1 MSEQPLQQEDPL
13 KQLIL
18 LVQGFYRETLS
29 RSIFIG
35 IFGIVFAAIG
45 VATAILLPIEYEAKL
60 TFLIEEPGG
69 SASALAGYAGVASQ
83 FGIDL
88 GGESS
93 AFSTDNVVELLRSR
107 QLVTEALLSQEDDGT
122 PLINRFINAYA
133 LREEWNEDPRLE
145 QISFGKEQGYLQ
157 DSLLAGIY
165 LMLVEDHL
173 VIERVNVTS
182 NILYV
187 SCVTREE
194 QFSKK
199 MTESLVSAVTKYY
212 VDVKTQRTRQTLDF
226 VQERTDS
233 VAGALSAAELEFA
246 RWKDSQ
252 RSITKAEGYLTELR
266 LQRQVQI
273 LNAMYAEA
281 IKNLELSKVTLL
293 KETPLM
299 QVIDRPILPL
309 TQIKLSLARALLIF
323 GFIGGLLAI
332 IWVIGGKIVRD
343 ALQN

>member
-1 MSEQPLQQEDPL
+1 MSEPLQRQDDPL

-18 LVQGFYRETLS
+18 LIQGFYKEAVRRWL
-29 RSIFIG
+29 FIG
-35 IFGIVFAAIG
+35 VTGFVFAGIG
-45 VATAILLPIEYEAKL
+45 VATAILLPVEYEAKL
-60 TFLIEEPGG
+60 TFIIEEPGG
-69 SASALAGYAGVASQ
+69 GAGALAGYAGMASQ

-107 QLVTEALLSQEDDGT
+107 QLVTEALLSTQDAK
-122 PLINRFINAYA
+122 PLINSFIDAYD
-133 LREEWNEDPRLE
+133 LRSEWDEDQRLTDI
-145 QISFGKEQGYLQ
+145 QFGADKGYLQ

-165 LMLVEDHL
+165 ESLIEDYL
-173 VIERVNVTS
+173 VIERVNIAS

-187 SCVTREE
+187 SCITQDEY
-194 QFSKK
+194 FSKA
-199 MTESLVSAVTKYY
+199 MCERLVDAVAKYY
-212 VDVKTQRTRQTLDF
+212 VDVKTQRARKTLDF
-226 VQERTDS
+226 IQERTDS
-233 VAGALSAAELEFA
+233 VAGVLSEAELELA

-252 RSITKAEGYLTELR
+252 RSIIKAEGYLTELR

-293 KETPLM
+293 KETPLL

-309 TQIKLSLARALLIF
+309 KQIKLSLPKAVVIF
-323 GFIGGLLAI
+323 GIVGGILAI
-332 IWVIGGKIVRD
+332 LWVVGGKIVRD
-343 ALQN
+343 TLED

>member
-1 MSEQPLQQEDPL
+1 MSVLSKPQEDPL

-18 LVQGFYRETLS
+18 LIQGFYKEILKRWF
-29 RSIFIG
+29 FIG
-35 IFGIVFAAIG
+35 IVGFIFSGIG
-45 VATAILLPIEYEAKL
+45 VAAAFLLPVEYEAKL
-60 TFLIEEPGG
+60 TFIIEEPGSG
-69 SASALAGYAGVASQ
+69 AGALAGYAGVASQ

-107 QLVTEALLSQEDDGT
+107 QLVTEALLHQEDGV
-122 PLINRFINAYA
+122 PLINRFIDSYS
-133 LREEWNEDPRLE
+133 LREEWDEDPRLAGINFAD
-145 QISFGKEQGYLQ
+145 QQDFLK

-165 LMLVEDHL
+165 LQLVEDHL
-173 VIERVNVTS
+173 VIERVNITS

-187 SCVTREE
+187 SCVTQDEL
-194 QFSKK
+194 FSKQ
-199 MTESLVSAVTKYY
+199 MTENLVDAVTEYY
-212 VDVKTQRTRQTLDF
+212 VDVKTQRSRQTLDF

-233 VAGALSAAELEFA
+233 VASALSAAELELA

-252 RSITKAEGYLTELR
+252 RSITKAEGFLTELR
-266 LQRQVQI
+266 LQREVQI

-309 TQIKLSLARALLIF
+309 VQIKLSLVKAVIIF
-323 GFIGGLLAI
+323 GFIGGILGTL
-332 IWVIGGKIVRD
+332 WVIGAKIIRD
-343 ALQN
+343 KLED